1 MWREARSRADVLA
14 RNGLHVSCQAVC
26 FSILELRILISR
38 IFRIFKIFG
47 LEIETKTGRRNRDK
61 NLSRKM
67 RLVWARH
74 NKASVRAQCW
84 SRFPRPVL
92 VSIPDPK
99 NYKNRETWLP
109 HFTIFL
115 IFWIGNC
122 VQTWRGNR
130 DENWSR
136 IAGLSQAR
144 HDAPSFLNQAAPR
157 ALRTALGSTSNP
169 TATHNCEII
178 DLNLQTNVASAWLP
192 L

>member
-1 MWREARSRADVLA
+1 MWREARSRADV
-14 RNGLHVSCQAVC
+14 RVRKGLHVSCQAVC

-130 DENWSR
+130 DENWS
-136 IAGLSQAR
+136 QAVG
-144 HDAPSFLNQAAPR
+144 FPR
-157 ALRTALGSTSNP
+157 ARPFPRYSRAWAHHAQRSCDE
-169 TATHNCEII
+169 THFASERRCASWH
-178 DLNLQTNVASAWLP
+178 ASARCANCFRRVC
-192 L
+192 